1 MYERC
6 NQGLGGKASN
16 ISRQWDGGREDG
28 RRDMKG
34 TQWEKEGDT
43 RKGGKGKYVPMTCQR
58 SDSSA

>member
-6 NQGLGGKASN
+6 NQGLGGKALN
-16 ISRQWDGGREDG
+16 MNRQQDGGREDG

-34 TQWEKEGDT
+34 TQGAKERDT
-43 RKGGKGKYVPMTCQR
+43 RKGGKEKHVPMTCQR